1 MSDFKNKIKT
11 VFLLFQFQEFC
22 AKTVRRHEEE
32 GKKDKAWKKW
42 QTNFS
47 SKIGRRNFFV
57 ENFLR
62 VDPFSIT
69 AVGCNLFCL
78 DLRAKMLWGHKQQQ
92 LRPPSSTEIHVRT
105 SSYLNFKINFQR
117 WDSLSFTATVFL
129 FNHNLKTASQSRRQQ
144 QSFNLGEF
152 DPDIQI

>member
-42 QTNFS
+42 RTNFS
-47 SKIGRRNFFV
+47 SKIWRRKFFM

-62 VDPFSIT
+62 INPFSIT
-69 AVGCNLFCL
+69 ALGCNLLCL
-78 DLRAKMLWGHKQQQ
+78 DLRAKMLRGHKQQ

-129 FNHNLKTASQSRRQQ
+129 FNHNLKIASQSRRQ

-152 DPDIQI
+152 DPDIHI

>member
-22 AKTVRRHEEE
+22 AKTVRRQEEE
-32 GKKDKAWKKW
+32 DKKDKTSKRWR
-42 QTNFS
+42 TNFS
-47 SKIGRRNFFV
+47 SKIWRRNFFV

-78 DLRAKMLWGHKQQQ
+78 DLRAKMLWGHKQQK

-105 SSYLNFKINFQR
+105 SSYLNFKNFNKS
-117 WDSLSFTATVFL
+117 WDSPSFTATVFL
-129 FNHNLKTASQSRRQQ
+129 FNHNLKIASQSRRQ